1 MKTQSS
7 IEDEFMPIQEAEFA
21 GLSQIIQKRTRL
33 KRAKEEFECDQLNTN
48 TADFG
53 KYIEKTYGLRLI
65 RSFNGGGLYQTD
77 ITVVNEKK
85 YLLFLLKFGL

>member
-7 IEDEFMPIQEAEFA
+7 IDDEFMPIQEAEFA
-21 GLSQIIQKRTRL
+21 GVSQIIQKWTRL
-33 KRAKEEFECDQLNTN
+33 KRAKEEFECNWLNTN

-65 RSFNGGGLYQTD
+65 RSFNDGDTPPIYN
-77 ITVVNEKK
+77 VVNEKK
-85 YLLFLLKFGL
+85 YLLFLLKFGS